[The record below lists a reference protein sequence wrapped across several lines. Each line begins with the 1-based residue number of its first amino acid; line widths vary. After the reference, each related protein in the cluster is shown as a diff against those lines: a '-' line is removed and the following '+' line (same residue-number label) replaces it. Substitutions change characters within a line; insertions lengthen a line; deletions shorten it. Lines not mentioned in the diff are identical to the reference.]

1 MTCTFLYYARA
12 VDATMLFALSAI
24 ASEQAAPT
32 EQTMKKTR
40 NFLGYVALQPD
51 TILTFS
57 ASNMVLNVHS
67 NASCLTELKAQSRA
81 GDHFFLSNNSKD
93 PIDNGA
99 VLNVAKMKIESFPE
113 DLIEH
118 YKLCKK
124 VDENGLLFIRV
135 EQGMYG
141 LPHAG
146 IIAQKLL
153 EERLTKHRYR
163 QSDHTP
169 GLWIHDWRPIS
180 FSIIV
185 DDFGVK
191 YVGRE
196 HADHLIKILEEF
208 YVVDKDWE
216 GKNTAES
223 HWILTTTHVRYTYS

>member
-1 MTCTFLYYARA
+1 
-12 VDATMLFALSAI
+12 
-24 ASEQAAPT
+24 
-32 EQTMKKTR
+32 
-40 NFLGYVALQPD
+40 
-51 TILTFS
+51 
-57 ASNMVLNVHS
+57 
-67 NASCLTELKAQSRA
+67 
-81 GDHFFLSNNSKD
+81 
-93 PIDNGA
+93 
-99 VLNVAKMKIESFPE
+99 MKIDSFPE
-113 DLIEH
+113 DVIEH

-153 EERLTKHRYR
+153 KESLAKHGYR
-163 QSDHTP
+163 QSGKTP
-169 GLWIHDWRPIS
+169 GLWKHDWRLIS

-223 HWILTTTHVRYTYS
+223 HWILTTTNARYTYS